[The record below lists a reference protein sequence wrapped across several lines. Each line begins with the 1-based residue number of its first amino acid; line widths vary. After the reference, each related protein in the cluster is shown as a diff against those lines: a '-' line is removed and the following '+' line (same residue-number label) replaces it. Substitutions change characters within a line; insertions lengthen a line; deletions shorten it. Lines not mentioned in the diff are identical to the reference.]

1 MSETLCFHSVFTN
14 KALLWLTLLSPHFFQ
29 LQNEVQITSKF
40 LPALNIVYDVLS
52 FSEDRAVA
60 CTPNDG
66 SQCGYINSEYRLLSP
81 KGVCPLSYSLF
92 IKHDLLS
99 VGHNLP

>member
-1 MSETLCFHSVFTN
+1 MSETLCFHSVFTT

-60 CTPNDG
+60 CTPSDG
-66 SQCGYINSEYRLLSP
+66 SQCGYINSMNTDSFLQRES
-81 KGVCPLSYSLF
+81 VLF
-92 IKHDLLS
+92 HIPYL
-99 VGHNLP
+99 